1 MRSLFFL
8 WGPLLANISISSWGI
23 RVGALV
29 FSFALWLHA
38 VTEKYYDK
46 EIAVRLWV
54 EVPPPGEGVEGDM
67 VLASEVPSTV
77 RVLVTGGGK
86 DLLFDLD
93 DDSFVLVLKLRAED
107 KGRIHRLTPSQITKR
122 AADLDVEVKEILE
135 PKEIAIALAPRVERD
150 VPVRVQAS
158 LEAAAAHVQVTP
170 LQAEPALVRVIGPQQ
185 QVAALRYVETD
196 SLILQDV
203 REDVDVKW
211 PLRHP
216 EHTQLAF
223 VPEAVRVRAAVQ
235 MLAEDDLSG
244 VPITVRHAGKVR
256 LRAEPATAQVKVR
269 GGVGVIAGLDPTRD
283 IELYVDYAEYQGSAL
298 PVYSAERSIF
308 EVRQIAPA
316 YVDLVSY

>member
-23 RVGALV
+23 RAGALV
-29 FSFALWLHA
+29 LSFALWLHA

-67 VLASEVPSTV
+67 VLASEVPATV
-77 RVLVTGGGK
+77 RVLVRGGGK
-86 DLLFDLD
+86 DLLFNLD
-93 DDSFVLVLKLRAED
+93 DDSFVLLLRAEA
-107 KGRIHRLTPSQITKR
+107 KGRIYRFTPSQITKR

-135 PKEIAIALAPRVERD
+135 PKEIAIALAPRMERD

-158 LEAAAAHVQVTP
+158 IEAAAAHVQVTP
-170 LQAEPALVRVIGPQQ
+170 MQAEPALVRVIGPQQ

-203 REDVDVKW
+203 REDVDVEW
-211 PLRHP
+211 PLQHP

-256 LRAEPATAQVKVR
+256 LRPEPATAQVKVR

-298 PVYSAERSIF
+298 PVYSAEMSIF
-308 EVRQIAPA
+308 EVRQITPA

>member
-1 MRSLFFL
+1 ML

-23 RVGALV
+23 RAGALV
-29 FSFALWLHA
+29 LSCALWLHA

-54 EVPPPGEGVEGDM
+54 EVPPLGEGVEGDM

-93 DDSFVLVLKLRAED
+93 DDSFVLKLRAEGKD
-107 KGRIHRLTPSQITKR
+107 RIHRLTPSQITKR
-122 AADLDVEVKEILE
+122 AADLDAEVKEILE
-135 PKEIAIALAPRVERD
+135 PKEVAIALAPRMERD

-158 LEAAAAHVQVTP
+158 IAAAAAHVQVTP
-170 LQAEPALVRVIGPQQ
+170 VRADPALVRVIGPQQ

-203 REDVDVKW
+203 REDVAVEW

-223 VPEAVRVRAAVQ
+223 VPEAVRVHAAVQ
-235 MLAEDDLSG
+235 MLAEDDLIG
-244 VPITVRHAGKVR
+244 VPIAVRHVGETR
-256 LRAEPATAQVKVR
+256 LRPEPATAQVKVR
-269 GGVGVIAGLDPTRD
+269 GGIGVITQLDPARD
-283 IELYVDYAEYQGSAL
+283 IELYVDYAEYQGDAL
-298 PVYSAERSIF
+298 PVYSAETSVF
-308 EVRQIAPA
+308 EVRHISPA

>member
-1 MRSLFFL
+1 ML

-23 RVGALV
+23 RAGALV
-29 FSFALWLHA
+29 LSCALWLHA

-93 DDSFVLVLKLRAED
+93 DDSFVLKLRAEGKD
-107 KGRIHRLTPSQITKR
+107 RIHRLTPSQITKR
-122 AADLDVEVKEILE
+122 AADLDAEVKEILE
-135 PKEIAIALAPRVERD
+135 PKEVAIALAPRMERD

-158 LEAAAAHVQVTP
+158 IAAAPAHVQVTP
-170 LQAEPALVRVIGPQQ
+170 VRAEPALVRVIGPQQ

-203 REDVDVKW
+203 REDVAVEW

-223 VPEAVRVRAAVQ
+223 VPEAVRVHAAVQ
-235 MLAEDDLSG
+235 MLAEDDLIG
-244 VPITVRHAGKVR
+244 VPIAVRHVGETR
-256 LRAEPATAQVKVR
+256 LRPEPATAQVKVR
-269 GGVGVIAGLDPTRD
+269 GGIGVITQLDPARD
-283 IELYVDYAEYQGSAL
+283 IELYVDYAEYQGDAL
-298 PVYSAERSIF
+298 PVHSAETSVF
-308 EVRQIAPA
+308 EVRHISPA

>member
-23 RVGALV
+23 RAGALV
-29 FSFALWLHA
+29 LSFALWLHA

-54 EVPPPGEGVEGDM
+54 EVSPPGEGLEGDM

-86 DLLFDLD
+86 DLLFNLD
-93 DDSFVLVLKLRAED
+93 DDSFVLKLWAEG
-107 KGRIHRLTPSQITKR
+107 KGRIYRLTPSQITKR
-122 AADLDVEVKEILE
+122 AADLDIEVKEILE
-135 PKEIAIALAPRVERD
+135 PKEIAIALAPRMERD

-158 LEAAAAHVQVTP
+158 IEAAAAHIQVTP
-170 LQAEPALVRVIGPQQ
+170 VQADPALVRVIGPQQ
-185 QVAALRYVETD
+185 QVVALRYVETD
-196 SLILQDV
+196 SLVLQDV
-203 REDVDVKW
+203 REDVDVEW

-216 EHTQLAF
+216 KHTQLAF
-223 VPEAVRVRAAVQ
+223 VPEAVRVHAAVQ
-235 MLAEDDLSG
+235 MLAEDDLIG
-244 VPITVRHAGKVR
+244 VPIVVRHAGKVR
-256 LRAEPATAQVKVR
+256 VRPEPATAQVKVR

-283 IELYVDYAEYQGSAL
+283 IELYVDYAEYQGSTL
-298 PVYSAERSIF
+298 PVYSTETPLF

>member
-1 MRSLFFL
+1 ML

-23 RVGALV
+23 RAGALV
-29 FSFALWLHA
+29 LSCALWLHA

-93 DDSFVLVLKLRAED
+93 DDSFVLKLRAEGKD
-107 KGRIHRLTPSQITKR
+107 RIHRLTPSQITKR
-122 AADLDVEVKEILE
+122 AADLDAEVKEILE
-135 PKEIAIALAPRVERD
+135 PKEVAIALAPRMERD

-158 LEAAAAHVQVTP
+158 IAAAPAHVQVTP
-170 LQAEPALVRVIGPQQ
+170 VRAEPALVRVIGPQQ

-203 REDVDVKW
+203 REDVAVEW

-223 VPEAVRVRAAVQ
+223 VPEAVRVHAAVQ
-235 MLAEDDLSG
+235 MLAEDDLIG
-244 VPITVRHAGKVR
+244 VPIAVRHVGETR
-256 LRAEPATAQVKVR
+256 LRPEPPTAQVKVR
-269 GGVGVIAGLDPTRD
+269 GGIGVITQLDPARD
-283 IELYVDYAEYQGSAL
+283 IELYVDYAEYQGDAL
-298 PVYSAERSIF
+298 PVHSAETSVF
-308 EVRQIAPA
+308 EVRHISPA

>member
-23 RVGALV
+23 RAGTLV
-29 FSFALWLHA
+29 LSFALWLHA

-46 EIAVRLWV
+46 EIAVRLWI

-93 DDSFVLVLKLRAED
+93 DDSFVLRLRAEG
-107 KGRIHRLTPSQITKR
+107 KGRVHRLTPSQITKR

-135 PKEIAIALAPRVERD
+135 PKEIAIALEPRMERD

-158 LEAAAAHVQVTP
+158 IEAAAAHIQMTPVQ
-170 LQAEPALVRVIGPQQ
+170 ADPALVRVIGPQQ
-185 QVAALRYVETD
+185 QVTALRYVETD
-196 SLILQDV
+196 SLVLQDV
-203 REDVDVKW
+203 REDVDVEW

-216 EHTQLAF
+216 EHMQLAF
-223 VPEAVRVRAAVQ
+223 VPEVVRVRAGVQ
-235 MLAEDDLSG
+235 MLAEDDLIG
-244 VPITVRHAGKVR
+244 VPIVVRHAGKVR
-256 LRAEPATAQVKVR
+256 VRPEPATAQVKVR
-269 GGVGVIAGLDPTRD
+269 GGVGVIAQLDPAHD

-298 PVYSAERSIF
+298 PVRSAAMATF

>member
-1 MRSLFFL
+1 ML

-23 RVGALV
+23 RAGALV
-29 FSFALWLHA
+29 LSCALWLHA

-93 DDSFVLVLKLRAED
+93 DDSFVLKLRAEGKD
-107 KGRIHRLTPSQITKR
+107 RIHRLTPSQITKR
-122 AADLDVEVKEILE
+122 AADLDAEVKEILE
-135 PKEIAIALAPRVERD
+135 PKEVAIALAPRMERD

-158 LEAAAAHVQVTP
+158 IAAALAHVQVTP
-170 LQAEPALVRVIGPQQ
+170 VRAEPALVRVIGPQQ

-203 REDVDVKW
+203 REDVAVEW

-223 VPEAVRVRAAVQ
+223 VPEAVRVHAAVQ
-235 MLAEDDLSG
+235 MLAEDDLIG
-244 VPITVRHAGKVR
+244 VPIAVRHVGETR
-256 LRAEPATAQVKVR
+256 LRPEPATAQVKVR
-269 GGVGVIAGLDPTRD
+269 GGIGVITQLDPARD
-283 IELYVDYAEYQGSAL
+283 IELYVDYAEYQGDAL
-298 PVYSAERSIF
+298 PVHSAETSVF
-308 EVRQIAPA
+308 EVRHISPA

>member
-23 RVGALV
+23 RAGALV
-29 FSFALWLHA
+29 LSFALWLHA

-46 EIAVRLWV
+46 EIAVRLWI

-93 DDSFVLVLKLRAED
+93 DDSFVLRLRAEGE
-107 KGRIHRLTPSQITKR
+107 GRIHRLTPSQITKR
-122 AADLDVEVKEILE
+122 ATDLDVEVKEILE
-135 PKEIAIALAPRVERD
+135 PKEIAIALAPRMERD

-158 LEAAAAHVQVTP
+158 IEVAAAHVQVTP
-170 LQAEPALVRVIGPQQ
+170 VHADPVRVRVIGPQQ

-196 SLILQDV
+196 SLVLRDV
-203 REDVDVKW
+203 AEDVDVEQF
-211 PLRHP
+211 LRHP

-223 VPEAVRVRAAVQ
+223 VPEAVRVRTAVQ
-235 MLAEDDLSG
+235 MLAEDDLIG
-244 VPITVRHAGKVR
+244 VPIAVRHAGEVR
-256 LRAEPATAQVKVR
+256 LRPEPATAQVKVR
-269 GGVGVIAGLDPTRD
+269 GGIGVIAQLDPARD
-283 IELYVDYAEYQGSAL
+283 IELYVDYAEYQGHML
-298 PVYSAERSIF
+298 PVRSAETPIF

>member
-1 MRSLFFL
+1 ML

-23 RVGALV
+23 RAGALV
-29 FSFALWLHA
+29 LSCALWLHA

-46 EIAVRLWV
+46 EVAVRLWV

-93 DDSFVLVLKLRAED
+93 DDSFVLKLRAEGKD
-107 KGRIHRLTPSQITKR
+107 RIHRLTPSQITKR
-122 AADLDVEVKEILE
+122 AADLDAEVKEILE
-135 PKEIAIALAPRVERD
+135 PKEVAIALAPRMERD

-158 LEAAAAHVQVTP
+158 IAAAAAHVQVTP
-170 LQAEPALVRVIGPQQ
+170 VRAEPALVRVIGPQQ

-203 REDVDVKW
+203 REDVAVEW

-223 VPEAVRVRAAVQ
+223 VPEAVRVHAAVQ
-235 MLAEDDLSG
+235 MLAEDDLIG
-244 VPITVRHAGKVR
+244 VPIAVRHVGETR
-256 LRAEPATAQVKVR
+256 LRPEPATAQVKVR
-269 GGVGVIAGLDPTRD
+269 GGIGVITQLDPARD
-283 IELYVDYAEYQGSAL
+283 IELYVDYAEYQGDAL
-298 PVYSAERSIF
+298 PVYSAETSVF
-308 EVRQIAPA
+308 EVRHISPA

>member
-1 MRSLFFL
+1 ML

-23 RVGALV
+23 RAGALV
-29 FSFALWLHA
+29 LSCALWLHA

-93 DDSFVLVLKLRAED
+93 DDSFVLKLRAEGKD
-107 KGRIHRLTPSQITKR
+107 RIHRLTPSQITKR
-122 AADLDVEVKEILE
+122 AADLDAEVKEILE
-135 PKEIAIALAPRVERD
+135 PKEVAIALAPRMERD

-158 LEAAAAHVQVTP
+158 IAAAPAHVQVTP
-170 LQAEPALVRVIGPQQ
+170 VRADPALVRVIGPQQ

-203 REDVDVKW
+203 REDVAVEW

-223 VPEAVRVRAAVQ
+223 VPEAVRVHAAVQ
-235 MLAEDDLSG
+235 MLAEDDLIG
-244 VPITVRHAGKVR
+244 VPIAVRHVGETR
-256 LRAEPATAQVKVR
+256 LRPEPATAQVKVR
-269 GGVGVIAGLDPTRD
+269 GGIGVITQLDPARD
-283 IELYVDYAEYQGSAL
+283 IELYVDYAEYQGDAL
-298 PVYSAERSIF
+298 PVYSAETSVF
-308 EVRQIAPA
+308 EVRHISPA

>member
-23 RVGALV
+23 RTGALV
-29 FSFALWLHA
+29 LSFALWLHA

-46 EIAVRLWV
+46 EIAVRLWI
-54 EVPPPGEGVEGDM
+54 EVPPPGEGVDGDM

-93 DDSFVLVLKLRAED
+93 DDSFVLRLRAEG

-135 PKEIAIALAPRVERD
+135 PKEIAIALAPRMERD

-158 LEAAAAHVQVTP
+158 IEVAAAHVQVTP
-170 LQAEPALVRVIGPQQ
+170 ERADPALVRVIGPQQ

-196 SLILQDV
+196 SLVLRDV
-203 REDVDVKW
+203 REDVDVEW
-211 PLRHP
+211 SLRHP

-223 VPEAVRVRAAVQ
+223 VPEAVRVRATVQ
-235 MLAEDDLSG
+235 MLAEDDLIG
-244 VPITVRHAGKVR
+244 VPITVRHAGEAR
-256 LRAEPATAQVKVR
+256 LRPEPATAQVKVR
-269 GGVGVIAGLDPTRD
+269 GGVSVIAQLDPARD

-298 PVYSAERSIF
+298 PVRSPEMPIF

>member
-23 RVGALV
+23 RAGALIL
-29 FSFALWLHA
+29 SFALWLHA

-46 EIAVRLWV
+46 EIAVRLWI

-93 DDSFVLVLKLRAED
+93 DDSFVMKLRTEGND
-107 KGRIHRLTPSQITKR
+107 RIHRLTPSQITKR
-122 AADLDVEVKEILE
+122 VADLDVEVKEILE
-135 PKEIAIALAPRVERD
+135 PKEIAIALAPRMERD

-158 LEAAAAHVQVTP
+158 IEVAAAHVQVTP
-170 LQAEPALVRVIGPQQ
+170 MQADPARVRVIGPQQ

-196 SLILQDV
+196 SLVLQDV
-203 REDVDVKW
+203 REDVDVEW
-211 PLRHP
+211 SLRHP
-216 EHTQLAF
+216 GQTQLAF
-223 VPEAVRVRAAVQ
+223 VPEAVRLRATVQ
-235 MLAEDDLSG
+235 MLAEDDLIG
-244 VPITVRHAGKVR
+244 VPITVRHVGEAR
-256 LRAEPATAQVKVR
+256 LRPEPATAQVKVR
-269 GGVGVIAGLDPTRD
+269 GGVSVIAQLDPARD
-283 IELYVDYAEYQGSAL
+283 IELYVDYAEYEGNAL
-298 PVYSAERSIF
+298 PVRSAETAIF

>member
-23 RVGALV
+23 RAGALV
-29 FSFALWLHA
+29 LSFALWLHA

-67 VLASEVPSTV
+67 VLASEVPATV
-77 RVLVTGGGK
+77 RVLVRGGGK
-86 DLLFDLD
+86 DLLFNLD
-93 DDSFVLVLKLRAED
+93 DDSFVLLLRAED
-107 KGRIHRLTPSQITKR
+107 KGRIYRFTPSQITKR

-135 PKEIAIALAPRVERD
+135 PKEIAIALAPRMERD

-158 LEAAAAHVQVTP
+158 IEAAAAHVQVAP
-170 LQAEPALVRVIGPQQ
+170 VQADPALVRVIGPQQ

-203 REDVDVKW
+203 REDVDVEW
-211 PLRHP
+211 PLQHP

-256 LRAEPATAQVKVR
+256 LRPEPVTAQVKVR
-269 GGVGVIAGLDPTRD
+269 GGVGVIAGLDPSD

-308 EVRQIAPA
+308 EVRQITPA

>member
-1 MRSLFFL
+1 ML

-23 RVGALV
+23 RAGALV
-29 FSFALWLHA
+29 LSCALWLHA

-93 DDSFVLVLKLRAED
+93 DDSFVLKLRAEGKD
-107 KGRIHRLTPSQITKR
+107 RIHRLTPSQITKR
-122 AADLDVEVKEILE
+122 AADLDAEVKEILE
-135 PKEIAIALAPRVERD
+135 PKEVAIALAPRMERD

-158 LEAAAAHVQVTP
+158 IAAAAAHVQVTP
-170 LQAEPALVRVIGPQQ
+170 VRADPALVRVIGPQQ

-203 REDVDVKW
+203 REDVAVEW

-223 VPEAVRVRAAVQ
+223 VPEAVRVHAAVQ
-235 MLAEDDLSG
+235 MLAEDDLIG
-244 VPITVRHAGKVR
+244 VPIAVRHVGETR
-256 LRAEPATAQVKVR
+256 LRSEPPTAQVKVR
-269 GGVGVIAGLDPTRD
+269 GGIGVITQLDPARD
-283 IELYVDYAEYQGSAL
+283 IELYVDYAEYQGDAL
-298 PVYSAERSIF
+298 PVYSAETSVF
-308 EVRQIAPA
+308 EVRHISPA

>member
-1 MRSLFFL
+1 ML

-23 RVGALV
+23 RAGALV
-29 FSFALWLHA
+29 LSCALWLHA

-67 VLASEVPSTV
+67 VLASEMPSTV

-93 DDSFVLVLKLRAED
+93 DDSFVLKLRAEGKD
-107 KGRIHRLTPSQITKR
+107 RIHRLTPSQITKR
-122 AADLDVEVKEILE
+122 AADLDAEVKEILE
-135 PKEIAIALAPRVERD
+135 PKEVAIALAPRMERD

-158 LEAAAAHVQVTP
+158 IAAAAAHVQVTP
-170 LQAEPALVRVIGPQQ
+170 VRADPALVRVIGPQQ

-203 REDVDVKW
+203 RDDVAVEW

-223 VPEAVRVRAAVQ
+223 VPEAVRVHAAVQ
-235 MLAEDDLSG
+235 MLAEDDLIG
-244 VPITVRHAGKVR
+244 VPIAVRHVGETR
-256 LRAEPATAQVKVR
+256 LRPEPATAQVKVR
-269 GGVGVIAGLDPTRD
+269 GGIGVITQLDPARD
-283 IELYVDYAEYQGSAL
+283 IELYVDYAEYQGDAL
-298 PVYSAERSIF
+298 PVHSAETSVF
-308 EVRQIAPA
+308 EVRHISPA

>member
-1 MRSLFFL
+1 ML

-23 RVGALV
+23 RAGALV
-29 FSFALWLHA
+29 LSCALWLHA

-93 DDSFVLVLKLRAED
+93 DDSFVLKLRAEGKD
-107 KGRIHRLTPSQITKR
+107 RIHRLTPSQITKR
-122 AADLDVEVKEILE
+122 AADLDAEVKEILE
-135 PKEIAIALAPRVERD
+135 PKEVAIALAPRMERD

-158 LEAAAAHVQVTP
+158 IAAAPAHVQVTP
-170 LQAEPALVRVIGPQQ
+170 VRAEPALVRVIGPQQ

-203 REDVDVKW
+203 REDVAVEW

-223 VPEAVRVRAAVQ
+223 VPEAVRVHAAVQ
-235 MLAEDDLSG
+235 MLAEDDLIG
-244 VPITVRHAGKVR
+244 VPIAVRHVGETR
-256 LRAEPATAQVKVR
+256 LRPEPPTAQVKVR
-269 GGVGVIAGLDPTRD
+269 GGIGVITQLDPARD
-283 IELYVDYAEYQGSAL
+283 IELYVDYAEYQGDAL
-298 PVYSAERSIF
+298 PVYSAETSVF
-308 EVRQIAPA
+308 EVRHISPA

>member
-23 RVGALV
+23 RAGALV
-29 FSFALWLHA
+29 LSCALWLHA

-46 EIAVRLWV
+46 EIAVRLWI
-54 EVPPPGEGVEGDM
+54 EVPPPGAGVEGDM

-93 DDSFVLVLKLRAED
+93 DDSFVLKLRAEGKD
-107 KGRIHRLTPSQITKR
+107 RIHRLTPSQITKR
-122 AADLDVEVKEILE
+122 AADLDAEVKEILE
-135 PKEIAIALAPRVERD
+135 PKEIAIALAPRMERD

-158 LEAAAAHVQVTP
+158 IAAAPAHVQVTP
-170 LQAEPALVRVIGPQQ
+170 VQADPALVRVVGPQQ

-196 SLILQDV
+196 SLVLQDV
-203 REDVDVKW
+203 REDVEVEW

-223 VPEAVRVRAAVQ
+223 VPEAVRVHAAVQ
-235 MLAEDDLSG
+235 MLAEDDLIG
-244 VPITVRHAGKVR
+244 VPIAVRHVGETR
-256 LRAEPATAQVKVR
+256 LRPEPATAQVKVR
-269 GGVGVIAGLDPTRD
+269 GGIGVITQLDPARD
-283 IELYVDYAEYQGSAL
+283 IELYVDYAEYQGKAL
-298 PVYSAERSIF
+298 PVHSAETPIF
-308 EVRQIAPA
+308 EVRHISPA